1 MIYLFFCLLIPAIAL
16 NINSCSPG
24 KEDTSGAL
32 NQMDQ
37 TLDQSN
43 STDDEANPDIQNAS
57 LGTCYLLD
65 NSTIDNATINNSSI
79 TNNSSI
85 KSSTV
90 NDCSTV
96 TGTIVDNSSTIDNS
110 TTSSSTIN
118 NSYICAQS
126 TIDNSTIDNSTVC
139 NSSTVQGGS
148 TVRGS
153 STLNNSSTVQGGST
167 VSGNS
172 TVDNRS
178 IVRNNSTIQGGA
190 TVCNSIIDNSTID
203 NSTVCNENVTMSIV
217 NGIRENMT
225 VTETVP
231 PTVSSTTIKVNSSGP
246 FSAADS
252 ASTEYCNTDIS
263 VTFSEVMDN
272 NSITTNTSGTS
283 CSGSLQVSSNNFTS
297 CIRMGWASPPTSDNM
312 TFTID
317 PSDNLSNST
326 TFKIRIKG
334 INDEGVTPVKDT
346 NGNPMSSDNTT
357 GTGFST
363 SGDSG
368 KNGC

>member
-1 MIYLFFCLLIPAIAL
+1 MKYLFFCLLIPAIAL

-96 TGTIVDNSSTIDNS
+96 TSTTVDNSSTIDNS

-153 STLNNSSTVQGGST
+153 STVNNSSTVQGGST

-172 TVDNRS
+172 TVDNGS

-246 FSAADS
+246 YSAADS
-252 ASTEYCNTDIS
+252 ASTEYCNTDIK
-263 VTFSEVMDN
+263 VTFNEAMDTD
-272 NSITTNTSGTS
+272 SITTNSNTS
-283 CSGSLQVSSNNFTS
+283 CSESLQVSSNSFSS
-297 CIRMGWASPPTSDNM
+297 CIPMGTPSASNSNM
-312 TFTID
+312 TFTIV
-317 PSDNLSNST
+317 PSANLSNST

>member
-1 MIYLFFCLLIPAIAL
+1 MKYLFFCLLIPAIAL

-96 TGTIVDNSSTIDNS
+96 TSTTVDNSSTIDNS

-153 STLNNSSTVQGGST
+153 STVNNSSTVQGGST

-172 TVDNRS
+172 TVDNGS

-225 VTETVP
+225 ITETVP
-231 PTVSSTTIKVNSSGP
+231 PTVSSITIKVNSSGP
-246 FSAADS
+246 LSAADS
-252 ASTEYCNTDIS
+252 ASTEYCNTDIK
-263 VTFSEVMDN
+263 VTFSEAMDN
-272 NSITTNTSGTS
+272 STLTVNTDNSS
-283 CSGSLQVSSNNFTS
+283 CSYGSIRVSSNNFATNS
-297 CIRMGWASPPTSDNM
+297 CVRMVSQPSSSDNM
-312 TFTID
+312 TFTLD
-317 PSDNLSNST
+317 PGNLTNST
-326 TFKIRIKG
+326 TFKIK
-334 INDEGVTPVKDT
+334 VTTAVKDT